1 MPFPHRIEKRP
12 SSARLGSKRGRGRPS
27 DWSSTWQKKLIVL
40 RLCGLQL
47 NEILQLFN
55 VLGDGVFIAKER
67 RAQQLLR
74 KILYTGYTRYCA
86 PNKDVL
92 RKRITFLRSLGNH
105 NQLQRAMKHVS
116 QSGSLKAH
124 ALVQST
130 ERTISNQ
137 SNPALE
143 ILESPTSTV
152 DDLEHN
158 GSPPNTGVNPP
169 GQRTLVAPKKTART
183 LSILRTPS
191 SAPEP
196 IQEYPCLGKLISDD
210 ARSAVSSRSA
220 KIRSILK
227 RASYSSS
234 LISEIQSVLNMR
246 FSLSTLASSRRCS
259 VSVSSTTDSEGV
271 RHLDPPEMK
280 TGRSPSTVLELHQQ
294 KALQANAAL
303 ITMCCS
309 NTPGCVHRYIGDAAK
324 AIIQRARAEEQFN
337 AEQQAKRVI
346 PDEVLNRAISCK
358 AQAEAAVT
366 SLRVFLS
373 DCPIPNG
380 ELTLDDPKLCQI
392 NDPDVYGN
400 TTLFFAAR
408 SGAPIEILID
418 ILRHVVDVNALNDD
432 GQTFLFLLDL
442 DGVSLKRCCC
452 IAPLML
458 SHSSEFECLIRQ
470 LEARCFDFDHIDH
483 NGRHFLSY
491 LCASTPFK
499 GDCLIDLAEKDL
511 GWKERLQSLSWV
523 RDSSGSFLQDF
534 LGLNVNNGVLARLDV
549 NNEGLTK
556 YISEQ
561 FSPPFIQDPLSE
573 NDGKRRTA
581 FHEYIRGEEF
591 LRTTSLLS
599 ELIRQNKLVYGPGY
613 LRENINKYDELGH
626 TPIMD
631 FLDRAV
637 GGRLDEESIVAK
649 TRDLVA
655 FGANI
660 NARARDGSTLL
671 HIVAKK
677 SCPELLQ
684 YVLSVGVQANCR
696 DEAGLTALDYV
707 AESLTRSRTS
717 SAPASLTAR
726 SLKAAIPLLDY
737 ASRGMLDNVASSIL
751 ERMEKREVQK
761 SAKACSAFEVMV
773 RHSGFQ
779 TQWEACTNNVAL

>member
-1 MPFPHRIEKRP
+1 MASSWP
-12 SSARLGSKRGRGRPS
+12 SECAPGLQPS
-27 DWSSTWQKKLIVL
+27 L
-40 RLCGLQL
+40 RLM
-47 NEILQLFN
+47 NN
-55 VLGDGVFIAKER
+55 RER

-74 KILYTGYTRYCA
+74 KILYTGYARYCA
-86 PNKDVL
+86 PNKDAL
-92 RKRITFLRSLGNH
+92 RKRITFLRALGNH
-105 NQLQRAMKHVS
+105 NQLQRAKKRVS
-116 QSGSLKAH
+116 RSGSLKAH
-124 ALVQST
+124 ALDRST
-130 ERTISNQ
+130 ESTISDQ
-137 SNPALE
+137 SNPALK

-158 GSPPNTGVNPP
+158 GSPTNTGVDPP
-169 GQRTLVAPKKTART
+169 DQRTLVAPKKTSRM
-183 LSILRTPS
+183 LSMIQTPS
-191 SAPEP
+191 SALEP
-196 IQEYPCLGKLISDD
+196 IQEYQSLDTLIPDD
-210 ARSAVSSRSA
+210 ARSVVSSRSA

-246 FSLSTLASSRRCS
+246 FSLSTLASSSRCS

-271 RHLDPPEMK
+271 RHLDPPEVK
-280 TGRSPSTVLELHQQ
+280 TGLSPSTVLEIHQQ

-303 ITMCCS
+303 INMCCS
-309 NTPGCVHRYIGDAAK
+309 NTPGCVHRYIGNAAK
-324 AIIQRARAEEQFN
+324 AIIQKARAEEQFT

-358 AQAEAAVT
+358 AQAEKAVT
-366 SLRVFLS
+366 ELRVFLS
-373 DCPIPNG
+373 SCPIPNG
-380 ELTLDDPKLCQI
+380 ELTLDDPKLRQI
-392 NDPDVYGN
+392 NDPEVYGN

-408 SGAPIEILID
+408 SGAPIQILIN

-442 DGVSLKRCCC
+442 DGVPLKRCCC
-452 IAPLML
+452 NALSMP
-458 SHSSEFECLIRQ
+458 SHSSEFECLIRR
-470 LEARCFDFDHIDH
+470 LEARRFDFDHIDH

-491 LCASTPFK
+491 LCPSTSFK
-499 GDCLIDLAEKDL
+499 GDWLIDLAEKDL
-511 GWKERLQSLSWV
+511 GWKQRLQSLSWV

-534 LGLNVNNGVLARLDV
+534 LGLDV

-599 ELIRQNKLVYGPGY
+599 ELILQNKSVYWPRY
-613 LRENINKYDELGH
+613 VRENINKYDELGH

-637 GGRLDEESIVAK
+637 GGRLDEETIVAK

-671 HIVAKK
+671 HIAAKK

-684 YVLSVGVQANCR
+684 YVLSVGVQANCW
-696 DEAGLTALDYV
+696 DEAGLTALDYA

-717 SAPASLTAR
+717 SAPVSLTAR
-726 SLKAAIPLLDY
+726 SLKAAMPLLDY
-737 ASRGMLDNVASSIL
+737 ASRGMLDNIAFSML
-751 ERMEKREVQK
+751 ERVEKRELQR
-761 SAKACSAFEVMV
+761 SAKALSAFEVMV
-773 RHSGFQ
+773 RHSEFQ
-779 TQWEACTNNVAL
+779 TPWEACMTNVAL